1 MLYLME
7 ECEGLVSE
15 AYLHDS
21 VERKDILTL
30 NSVQQEVKNISET
43 LEPSGKKN
51 TKQEKISTRA
61 SLSPPATYIR
71 FR

>member
-1 MLYLME
+1 ME

-43 LEPSGKKN
+43 LEPSGEKN
-51 TKQEKISTRA
+51 TK
-61 SLSPPATYIR
+61 
-71 FR
+71 